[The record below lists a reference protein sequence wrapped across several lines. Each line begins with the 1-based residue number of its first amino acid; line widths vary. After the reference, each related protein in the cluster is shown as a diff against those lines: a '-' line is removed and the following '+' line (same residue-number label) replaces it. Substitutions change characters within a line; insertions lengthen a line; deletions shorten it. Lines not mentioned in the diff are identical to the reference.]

1 MTDGNI
7 SIEEDTELRD
17 LVAQTLENN
26 GVLAKVRA
34 ELRASVFLALEE
46 QESVMN
52 TKPLLN
58 KTVKQY
64 LANTEGRLL
73 FSLVRE
79 FLEYFGLD
87 YTISVYDPETYA
99 GKEYNY
105 AGRSKL
111 CEELGIVSSEPLLGE
126 ILRTHAR
133 RSFNNSEKQPLL
145 NFQNED
151 DGNGNMATKMHNTSS
166 DMCNETYD
174 EMTPKILHK
183 DSVSLSNDNNDS
195 SEKLE
200 SMSEAALKVPIN
212 VTITDKKKSI
222 TNNQTFNNVLIDTSS
237 CELQKN
243 NSLRKNDN
251 TNLEDVTD
259 THRVD
264 GNKENNDVRFSKFS
278 MNLDADNVNVE
289 SEKQSLNKTE
299 PLIKFD
305 ETIIDEVQPNQNE
318 KDASKQKGINNTEL
332 HNANNV
338 QNKKIITDK
347 SLGKTM
353 FFDEII
359 IDGKKEKVG
368 ANHKSESSL
377 LGDLPPLTTKVTS
390 IFSDLPSFN
399 TKKTDI
405 NDLKELMDIGLASE
419 GIDNYE
425 EDFISSA
432 SGSANEQSPSKSPDK
447 CESPNKSR
455 YKKEERH
462 QSVRSDDI
470 SEEIE
475 GIDEILSSTSCLENV
490 PAAKSISNITVDVVT
505 DYIQDV

>member
-7 SIEEDTELRD
+7 SMEEDTELRD

-64 LANTEGRLL
+64 LANSEGRLL

-126 ILRTHAR
+126 ILRNHAR
-133 RSFNNSEKQPLL
+133 RSFNISEK
-145 NFQNED
+145 QNED
-151 DGNGNMATKMHNTSS
+151 DGNENMTAKMHNTPSNV
-166 DMCNETYD
+166 CNETY
-174 EMTPKILHK
+174 EETTPKILHK

-200 SMSEAALKVPIN
+200 SISETALKVPIN
-212 VTITDKKKSI
+212 VTITDKKKAVN
-222 TNNQTFNNVLIDTSS
+222 NNQTFNNVLIDTSS

-243 NSLRKNDN
+243 NALRKNDD
-251 TNLEDVTD
+251 TNLEDITE

-264 GNKENNDVRFSKFS
+264 CNKENNDVRFSKFS
-278 MNLDADNVNVE
+278 MNLDAVNVNVE

-305 ETIIDEVQPNQNE
+305 ESIIDEVQPNQNE
-318 KDASKQKGINNTEL
+318 KDANKQKGINNTEL

-338 QNKKIITDK
+338 QNKIITDM
-347 SLGKTM
+347 SLGKTV

-359 IDGKKEKVG
+359 IDGKNEKVG
-368 ANHKSESSL
+368 ANHRSESSL
-377 LGDLPPLTTKVTS
+377 LGDLPPLTTKATS

-419 GIDNYE
+419 GTDNYE

-490 PAAKSISNITVDVVT
+490 AAAKSISNITVDVVT
-505 DYIQDV
+505 DYIEDV